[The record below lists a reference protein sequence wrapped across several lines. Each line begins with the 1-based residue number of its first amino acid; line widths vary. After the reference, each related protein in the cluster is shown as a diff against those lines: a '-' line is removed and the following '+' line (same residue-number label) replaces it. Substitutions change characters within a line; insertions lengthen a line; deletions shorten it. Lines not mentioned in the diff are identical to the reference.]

1 MTKNNVVNKNTVN
14 MTTDAFNNIIKT
26 IGRYHPPNYSK
37 FKKMEY
43 KIELNKKMFINVI
56 LGILE

>member
-37 FKKMEY
+37 FKNGIQNRIKQR
-43 KIELNKKMFINVI
+43 NVY
-56 LGILE
+56 

>member
-1 MTKNNVVNKNTVN
+1 